1 MCKILIYPGAFF
13 HFLKIWIFLVFRRV
27 KGQKTTQNYQF
38 HTVTLCISGTVDH
51 IIKIFVTI
59 IKCKRC
65 KLMISPKAFLYIF
78 FKKMQHCF
86 LNKYL
91 FFKFISKYQKDILR
105 CAPPSSHVCDF
116 FVNIPPFVYI

>member
-1 MCKILIYPGAFF
+1 MLISPGAFSF
-13 HFLKIWIFLVFRRV
+13 FQNFDFWVFRGV
-27 KGQKTTQNYQF
+27 KGQRMTQNYQF
-38 HTVTLCISGTVDH
+38 QTVTLCKSGTVDH

-65 KLMISPKAFLYIF
+65 KLMISPSVFLYF
-78 FKKMQHCF
+78 FKKIEHCF

-105 CAPPSSHVCDF
+105 CAPPSSHVCGF
-116 FVNIPPFVYI
+116 FVHIAHFVYI